1 MRDLNF
7 FEPYIE
13 KRSFKLNKSLV
24 LYALLMILL
33 LGIAAYGV
41 YNQLTIKAL
50 QSDIKS
56 RKEVAENPKTLER
69 VNEIKA
75 LEEDVMNFREE
86 VEKIKELDNAIENK
100 DIIDDEL
107 LKAIKNKMPEDVFL
121 TNFGAYDKEI
131 QINGISKDKYS
142 IAEFGNGLTS
152 IEDFSEVFI
161 SNINQAEDY
170 YKFVLSVTLKDVV
183 DDGKDSE

>member
-50 QSDIKS
+50 RTDIKS

-75 LEEDVMNFREE
+75 LEVEVMNFREE
-86 VEKIKELDNAIENK
+86 VEKIKQLDNTIE
-100 DIIDDEL
+100 DAAIIDDEL
-107 LKAIKNKMPEDVFL
+107 LRNIKNKMPEDVFL
-121 TNFGAYDKEI
+121 TNFSAYDREI

-152 IEDFSEVFI
+152 IADADEVFI
-161 SNINQAEDY
+161 SNINQVEDY
-170 YKFVLSVTLKDVV
+170 YKFALSVTLKDVV
-183 DDGKDSE
+183 DDGKDQE